1 MSRFQFQTD
10 TPVSTGPSVNFDELG
25 QYVFETVNA
34 PEPDARIM
42 IVSGIVDLGFQKQED
57 AKMEWTGTDAQR
69 AEIEAKAAAG
79 ETKEYFEV
87 VPHGQNNIPTL
98 CKRWPVKDLREVAIF
113 VDDPATMI
121 NRGKFF
127 DEDGVGEELPYRM
140 MLNNEF
146 YQKGIGKIPGRAI
159 NLKEH
164 RDDAG
169 NWGFKNNTILYKI
182 GQAVGA
188 LDAQKQMKPQY
199 LGNLIG
205 KAILCNVTVTLNE
218 GSDGK
223 KYLNEKIGF
232 NGPVPKA
239 MIPLIPVLDDKH
251 MFMINMKG
259 ENDPE
264 AVKNLRQSCINVIK
278 QASNFAESDLRQQL
292 IAAGKIKE
300 DEGNLTS
307 GNGETPQASKPEA
320 SRPAPQQQATPQPAL
335 NFDNFDD
342 DIPFAPIGLQEGR
355 MFMHMI

>member
-57 AKMEWTGTDAQR
+57 AKMEWTGSDAQR

-87 VPHGQNNIPTL
+87 VPHGQNNVPTL

-113 VDDPATMI
+113 VDDPATII

-127 DEDGVGEELPYRM
+127 DEDGVGEDLPYRM

-146 YQKGIGKIPGRAI
+146 FQKGVGKVPGRAI

-223 KYLNEKIGF
+223 KYLNEKVGF

-239 MIPLIPVLDDKH
+239 MIPLIPVLDEKH

-259 ENDPE
+259 ENDPN

-278 QASNFAESDLRQQL
+278 QASNFAESDLRKQL

-320 SRPAPQQQATPQPAL
+320 SRPAPKQAAPQPDPL
-335 NFDNFDD
+335 NFENFDD
-342 DIPFAPIGLQEGR
+342 DIPF
-355 MFMHMI
+355 